1 MFLDFIRRK
10 IIQRSVCFNQME
22 FENKIKSL
30 PIWKNL
36 ENIEPLEGGI
46 TNLNFL
52 VSDSGSKSVVR
63 LGSDIPEH
71 LVYRS
76 NEIIVSEAA
85 YQIGVSPKLIYNEP
99 GVLVLEFI
107 ESKTLEPKTV
117 RENLNK
123 IVPII
128 RKIHDEIPNK
138 LSGQPQI
145 FWVFYVIKYY
155 SNYLLNNN
163 SSHISLIPSLLKKA
177 EKLEKLSS
185 PREIV
190 FGHNDLLA
198 ANFLDDGSKIWVV
211 DWEYGGFNDPLF
223 DIGGL
228 SSNNDLDE
236 NLENEVLEMYFK
248 EKPSKDLIIKY
259 NAMKTA
265 SLLRETMWS
274 MVSEITS
281 KIEFNYAEYTSDNLK
296 KFEESFD
303 KL

>member
-1 MFLDFIRRK
+1 
-10 IIQRSVCFNQME
+10 ME

-85 YQIGVSPKLIYNEP
+85 YEIGVSPKLIYNEP
-99 GVLVLEFI
+99 GLLVLEFI

>member
-1 MFLDFIRRK
+1 
-10 IIQRSVCFNQME
+10 ME

-248 EKPSKDLIIKY
+248 EKPSKDII
-259 NAMKTA
+259 
-265 SLLRETMWS
+265 
-274 MVSEITS
+274 
-281 KIEFNYAEYTSDNLK
+281 
-296 KFEESFD
+296 D
-303 KL
+303 KLLEIRSKKAKPFFDDKTQLDLNCLWISSLIAANEILPEKGYLKFAELQYLGR

>member
-1 MFLDFIRRK
+1 
-10 IIQRSVCFNQME
+10 ME

-117 RENLNK
+117 RENLDK

>member
-1 MFLDFIRRK
+1 MG
-10 IIQRSVCFNQME
+10 

-36 ENIEPLEGGI
+36 ENIEPLAGGI

-259 NAMKTA
+259 NAMKTS

>member
-1 MFLDFIRRK
+1 
-10 IIQRSVCFNQME
+10 ME

-117 RENLNK
+117 RENLKK

>member
-1 MFLDFIRRK
+1 
-10 IIQRSVCFNQME
+10 ME
-22 FENKIKSL
+22 FENKIKGL

-155 SNYLLNNN
+155 SNFLLKNN

-236 NLENEVLEMYFK
+236 NLEKEVLQMYFK

>member
-1 MFLDFIRRK
+1 
-10 IIQRSVCFNQME
+10 ME

-63 LGSDIPEH
+63 LGSDIQEH

-76 NEIIVSEAA
+76 KEIIVSEAA

>member
-1 MFLDFIRRK
+1 M
-10 IIQRSVCFNQME
+10 IQRSVCFNQME

-145 FWVFYVIKYY
+145 FWVFYLIKYY
-155 SNYLLNNN
+155 SNYLVNNN

-198 ANFLDDGSKIWVV
+198 ANFLDDGSKIWVI

>member
-1 MFLDFIRRK
+1 
-10 IIQRSVCFNQME
+10 ME

-30 PIWKNL
+30 PIWKNI

-198 ANFLDDGSKIWVV
+198 ANFLDDGYKIWVV

-236 NLENEVLEMYFK
+236 NLENEVLEIYFK

>member
-1 MFLDFIRRK
+1 
-10 IIQRSVCFNQME
+10 ME

-52 VSDSGSKSVVR
+52 ISDSGSKSVVR

-128 RKIHDEIPNK
+128 RKIHEEIPNK

>member
-1 MFLDFIRRK
+1 
-10 IIQRSVCFNQME
+10 ME

-85 YQIGVSPKLIYNEP
+85 YQVGVSPKLIYNEP

-303 KL
+303 NL

>member
-1 MFLDFIRRK
+1 
-10 IIQRSVCFNQME
+10 ME

-85 YQIGVSPKLIYNEP
+85 YQVGVSPKLIYNEP

>member
-1 MFLDFIRRK
+1 
-10 IIQRSVCFNQME
+10 ME

-123 IVPII
+123 IVPIV

-236 NLENEVLEMYFK
+236 NLENEVLEIYFK

>member
-1 MFLDFIRRK
+1 
-10 IIQRSVCFNQME
+10 ME

-30 PIWKNL
+30 PVWKNL

-117 RENLNK
+117 RENLYK

-155 SNYLLNNN
+155 SNFLLKNN

-236 NLENEVLEMYFK
+236 NLEKEVLQMYFK

>member
-1 MFLDFIRRK
+1 
-10 IIQRSVCFNQME
+10 ME

-63 LGSDIPEH
+63 LGSNIPEH

>member
-1 MFLDFIRRK
+1 
-10 IIQRSVCFNQME
+10 ME

-228 SSNNDLDE
+228 SSKYDLDE

>member
-1 MFLDFIRRK
+1 
-10 IIQRSVCFNQME
+10 ME

-236 NLENEVLEMYFK
+236 NLEYEVLEMYFK

>member
-1 MFLDFIRRK
+1 
-10 IIQRSVCFNQME
+10 
-22 FENKIKSL
+22 
-30 PIWKNL
+30 
-36 ENIEPLEGGI
+36 
-46 TNLNFL
+46 
-52 VSDSGSKSVVR
+52 
-63 LGSDIPEH
+63 
-71 LVYRS
+71 
-76 NEIIVSEAA
+76 
-85 YQIGVSPKLIYNEP
+85 
-99 GVLVLEFI
+99 
-107 ESKTLEPKTV
+107 
-117 RENLNK
+117 
-123 IVPII
+123 
-128 RKIHDEIPNK
+128 
-138 LSGQPQI
+138 
-145 FWVFYVIKYY
+145 
-155 SNYLLNNN
+155 
-163 SSHISLIPSLLKKA
+163 
-177 EKLEKLSS
+177 
-185 PREIV
+185 
-190 FGHNDLLA
+190 LA

-236 NLENEVLEMYFK
+236 NLENEVLEIYFK

>member
-1 MFLDFIRRK
+1 
-10 IIQRSVCFNQME
+10 ME

-99 GVLVLEFI
+99 GVLVLDFI

-123 IVPII
+123 IVPIV

-163 SSHISLIPSLLKKA
+163 SSYISLIPSLLKKA

-281 KIEFNYAEYTSDNLK
+281 KIEFNYVEYTSDNLK

>member
-1 MFLDFIRRK
+1 
-10 IIQRSVCFNQME
+10 ME

-211 DWEYGGFNDPLF
+211 DWEYGGFNDPLY

>member
-1 MFLDFIRRK
+1 
-10 IIQRSVCFNQME
+10 ME

-128 RKIHDEIPNK
+128 RKIHEEIPNK

-223 DIGGL
+223 DIGVL

>member
-1 MFLDFIRRK
+1 
-10 IIQRSVCFNQME
+10 ME

-163 SSHISLIPSLLKKA
+163 SSNISLIPSLLKKA

>member
-1 MFLDFIRRK
+1 
-10 IIQRSVCFNQME
+10 ME

-236 NLENEVLEMYFK
+236 NLEKEVLEMYFK
-248 EKPSKDLIIKY
+248 EKLSKDLIIKY

>member
-1 MFLDFIRRK
+1 
-10 IIQRSVCFNQME
+10 ME

-52 VSDSGSKSVVR
+52 VSDSGSKLVVR

-163 SSHISLIPSLLKKA
+163 SSHISLISSLLKKA

-236 NLENEVLEMYFK
+236 NLENEVLEMYFR

-259 NAMKTA
+259 NSMKTA

>member
-1 MFLDFIRRK
+1 
-10 IIQRSVCFNQME
+10 ME
-22 FENKIKSL
+22 NENKIKSL
-30 PIWKNL
+30 PIWKGK
-36 ENIEPLEGGI
+36 IDIKPLDGGI

-52 VSDSGSKSVVR
+52 VNDSGSELVVR

-76 NEIIVSEAA
+76 NEIIVSKAA
-85 YQIGVSPKLIYNEP
+85 YEIGVSPKLIYNEP
-99 GVLVLEFI
+99 GVLVLDFI
-107 ESKTLEPKTV
+107 KSTTLDPSTV
-117 RENLNK
+117 KSNLER
-123 IVPII
+123 II
-128 RKIHDEIPNK
+128 PVIKKIHNQIPSN
-138 LSGQPQI
+138 LSGQPSI

-155 SNYLLNNN
+155 SNFLLKNK
-163 SSHISLIPSLLKKA
+163 SSHSSLIPELLLKSD
-177 EKLEKLSS
+177 KLEKLSS

-198 ANFLDDGSKIWVV
+198 ANFLDDGSKIWVI

-228 SSNNDLDE
+228 ASNNDFNLDME
-236 NLENEVLEMYFK
+236 NLALEMYFNK
-248 EKPSKDLIIKY
+248 KPSTELMIRY

-281 KIEFNYAEYTSDNLK
+281 KLDFDYGVYTSENLS
-296 KFEESFD
+296 KFSSSFD

>member
-1 MFLDFIRRK
+1 
-10 IIQRSVCFNQME
+10 ME

-30 PIWKNL
+30 PVWKNL

-117 RENLNK
+117 RENLYK

-155 SNYLLNNN
+155 SNFLLKNN

-236 NLENEVLEMYFK
+236 NLEKEVLQMYFK
-248 EKPSKDLIIKY
+248 ERPSKDLIIKY

>member
-1 MFLDFIRRK
+1 
-10 IIQRSVCFNQME
+10 ME

-85 YQIGVSPKLIYNEP
+85 YEIGVSPKLIYNEP

-128 RKIHDEIPNK
+128 RKIHEEIPNK

-228 SSNNDLDE
+228 SSNNNLNE
-236 NLENEVLEMYFK
+236 NLEKEVLEMYFK

-296 KFEESFD
+296 KFEESFN

>member
-1 MFLDFIRRK
+1 
-10 IIQRSVCFNQME
+10 ME

-198 ANFLDDGSKIWVV
+198 ANFLDDGYKIWVV

-236 NLENEVLEMYFK
+236 NLESEVLEMYFK